1 MKPVVAVVALAACA
15 GLCACAS
22 SSKKGASAS
31 AGKPV
36 NKVCPMMLEH
46 DVPEKD
52 AATVAYKGKT
62 VGFCCA
68 DCIDGWEKMS
78 DAKKDKM
85 LAEAIAAKP

>member
-1 MKPVVAVVALAACA
+1 MKPLAAAVVLTACA

-22 SSKKGASAS
+22 NSKTSASAS

-46 DVPEKD
+46 DVPEKNT
-52 AATVAYKGKT
+52 ATVAYKGQT

-78 DAKKDKM
+78 DAKRDKM
-85 LAEAIAAKP
+85 LAEAIAAK

>member
-1 MKPVVAVVALAACA
+1 
-15 GLCACAS
+15 
-22 SSKKGASAS
+22 
-31 AGKPV
+31 
-36 NKVCPMMLEH
+36 MMLEH